1 MVTLHPSLGG
11 RSGAALEATVDASFQ
26 PAEREETFTWL
37 NVVDGTHTQLKVNS
51 GQVLKRNVS
60 SPLDRI
66 EFKLLQ
72 QYQALGYP
80 VPHTRETTEGF
91 EMEYLPGLTHFEEI
105 FYDPE
110 ITPQQIANRMGSKH
124 RLARRMDR
132 ELPQLLNTEQKDY
145 ILNKEKRKLS
155 GLGVSADEACPLTAK
170 IRARAERTGINFS
183 EGVYAALTSL
193 ELFAQP
199 LFEEH
204 SQWFIEANG
213 KNFIGEKRID
223 LNGVFYGLPD
233 SFTLDTP
240 YLLENDFWFTRQRNA
255 RSFLPRY
262 NALEQYKCRLVAE
275 KAREEG
281 RDSVRATL
289 AFQAG
294 RVFRNLQEMLYA
306 FDEAKRDDQRIEE
319 EPLLYQTR
327 VLQSMNMIFAY
338 SEFANTGM
346 NTILANCPEATARI
360 NGEEYAQGMESS
372 LKDMAR
378 QLGFLYQKGL
388 TPKIQKYYGS
398 FTFMRPNYHSFKTN
412 QIPWVLT
419 ECRHPQFEKRE

>member
-1 MVTLHPSLGG
+1 MVTLHPSLDG

-26 PAEREETFTWL
+26 PAEREETFNWL
-37 NVVDGTHTQLKVNS
+37 NVIDGTHTQLTVNS
-51 GQVLKRNVS
+51 GRVLKRNVS
-60 SPLDRI
+60 SPLDKI
-66 EFKLLQ
+66 ELQLLQ

-80 VPHTRETTEGF
+80 VPQTRETLDGF

-105 FYDPE
+105 FYDPC
-110 ITPQQIANRMGSKH
+110 ITPKQIATKMESKH
-124 RLARRMDR
+124 RLARRMDK
-132 ELPQLLNTEQKDY
+132 ELPQLLIAEQREYLLD
-145 ILNKEKRKLS
+145 KEKIKLS
-155 GLGVSADEACPLTAK
+155 ELGISAGESCTLTAK
-170 IRARAERTGINFS
+170 IRARAGRIGVNFS
-183 EGVYAALTSL
+183 EGVYAALTQL
-193 ELFAQP
+193 EQFAQP
-199 LFEEH
+199 LFKEQ

-223 LNGVFYGLPD
+223 LNGIFYGLPD

-255 RSFLPRY
+255 SSFLPRY
-262 NALEQYKCRLVAE
+262 TALEQYKCNLVAE

-360 NGEEYAQGMESS
+360 NGEEYAQGMEYS

-378 QLGFLYQKGL
+378 QLGLLDQNGL
-388 TPKIQKYYGS
+388 TPKIQKYYES
-398 FTFMRPNYHSFKTN
+398 FIFMRPNYHSFKTN
-412 QIPWVLT
+412 QIPGVLT